1 MRFPYHGA
9 GIGLILNGKILMGKR
24 SDTPFHGT
32 WCVPGGG
39 TDKDIDSD
47 DLSTAKRELRE
58 ETSVDFS
65 KLEAVYLGE
74 WSLRLPFFSW
84 TTFFFR
90 IPSFEQK
97 LVPNEF
103 YELRWLDPSDILNRT
118 DKKKHFRPF
127 TKSEVRCLV
136 DLL

>member
-9 GIGLILNGKILMGKR
+9 GIGLILDGKILMGRR

-39 TDKDIDSD
+39 RDKALDSD
-47 DLSTAKRELRE
+47 DLSTAKREMWE
-58 ETSVDFS
+58 ETAVDFS
-65 KLEAVYLGE
+65 KLDASYLGE
-74 WSLRLPFFSW
+74 WTLKLPFFSW
-84 TTFFFR
+84 TTFFFS
-90 IPSFEQK
+90 IPSFDQK

-103 YELRWLDPSDILNRT
+103 YELQWLDPASILDNS

-127 TKSEVRCLV
+127 TKSEVRS
-136 DLL
+136 LLNLI